1 MAPSIANHFHV
12 TGRDLNRDCFFQQPC
27 KLDVRNSTFLNVK
40 TGLNGEVGY
49 SPENRGVCEVGG
61 RVRAWPWSVR
71 AAVSPHWCFHFHPQ
85 HRETF
90 WTPRQPSLW
99 CFFDTA
105 TGSLH
110 YLSQSA
116 PLTQLPGNVF
126 RWNHWLAHMWRL
138 LKAVG
143 PLPPDFFVPFSICL
157 MCVKE
162 KFLNDG
168 LGEFPDRITH
178 MTWENN

>member
-12 TGRDLNRDCFFQQPC
+12 TGRDLNRDCSFQQPC
-27 KLDVRNSTFLNVK
+27 KLDVRNSTFFNVK

-49 SPENRGVCEVGG
+49 SPESRGVCEVGG

-71 AAVSPHWCFHFHPQ
+71 AAVSPHWCFHFYPQ
-85 HRETF
+85 HWETF

-110 YLSQSA
+110 YLSQLA

-126 RWNHWLAHMWRL
+126 RWNHWLANMWRL

-143 PLPPDFFVPFSICL
+143 PPSSWLLRSFFYLPNVCQREIFKWWAWGISRP
-157 MCVKE
+157 
-162 KFLNDG
+162 
-168 LGEFPDRITH
+168 TH
-178 MTWENN
+178 THDMRK